1 MASHHRRADAD
12 PPTQAAPAA
21 APPAP
26 LAPPAPSDE
35 ADQIAPPQSR
45 IDDLLDRVAQPTL
58 PAIERPST
66 APPGPSTASLRT
78 ARVTRVFETRVELR
92 MRGSDQTMIALIE
105 EGVERELL
113 IDAMTNG
120 GTVLVE
126 MIPKKDPV
134 VIGLIQTRL
143 PSKVEIKAKDIVLDA
158 EREVLIRAGR
168 AALRIREDGD
178 VELVGSR
185 ILTMSRG
192 LFRIVGRVLR
202 LN

>member
-1 MASHHRRADAD
+1 MASQHRRSQVD
-12 PPTQAAPAA
+12 PEAQAAEPSAA
-21 APPAP
+21 AEPTDEMEHTP
-26 LAPPAPSDE
+26 LPG
-35 ADQIAPPQSR
+35 SR
-45 IDDLLDRVAQPTL
+45 IDELLERVAQPTL

-66 APPGPSTASLRT
+66 APPGPSTGSLRT
-78 ARVTRVFETRVELR
+78 ARVTRVLDTKVELR
-92 MRGSDQTMIALIE
+92 MRGSNQTLIALID

-113 IDAMTNG
+113 LQAQEIG

-126 MIPKKDPV
+126 MLPKHDPV
-134 VIGLIQTRL
+134 VIGLVQTRL
-143 PSKVEIKAKDIVLDA
+143 PSKVEIKAKDIVIDA
-158 EREVLIRAGR
+158 EREVLIRAGK

>member
-1 MASHHRRADAD
+1 MASHHRRAGVDSHAKVAD
-12 PPTQAAPAA
+12 PAVAD
-21 APPAP
+21 
-26 LAPPAPSDE
+26 PSDDAE
-35 ADQIAPPQSR
+35 HTPLPGSR
-45 IDDLLDRVAQPTL
+45 IDELLERVAQPTL

-66 APPGPSTASLRT
+66 APPSPASSSLRT
-78 ARVTRVFETRVELR
+78 ARVTRLFGTRVELR
-92 MRGSDQTMIALIE
+92 MRGSDQTMVAKID
-105 EGVERELL
+105 EGVEPDLL
-113 IDAMTNG
+113 AQAAAHG

-126 MIPKKDPV
+126 MLPGHEPV
-134 VIGLIQTRL
+134 VIGLLQTRL
-143 PSKVEIKAKDIVLDA
+143 PSTVEIKAKDIVIDA
-158 EREVLIRAGR
+158 EHEVLIRAGR

>member
-1 MASHHRRADAD
+1 MASHSRRADVDPKQPDPSAAD
-12 PPTQAAPAA
+12 ADDEMEHT
-21 APPAP
+21 P
-26 LAPPAPSDE
+26 LPG
-35 ADQIAPPQSR
+35 SR
-45 IDDLLDRVAQPTL
+45 IDELLERVAQPTL

-66 APPGPSTASLRT
+66 VPAAPVSSALRT
-78 ARVTRVFETRVELR
+78 ARVTRVLDTRVELR
-92 MRGSDQTMIALIE
+92 MRGSDQTVIALIDE
-105 EGVERELL
+105 SVERELL
-113 IDAMTNG
+113 AQAQESG

-126 MIPKKDPV
+126 TLPGRDPV
-134 VIGLIQTRL
+134 VIGLLQTRV
-143 PSKVEIKAKDIVLDA
+143 PSKLELKARDIVIDA

>member
-1 MASHHRRADAD
+1 MASHFRRADVDPQAKAAD
-12 PPTQAAPAA
+12 PAA
-21 APPAP
+21 AE
-26 LAPPAPSDE
+26 PSDE
-35 ADQIAPPQSR
+35 TEHTPLPGSR
-45 IDDLLDRVAQPTL
+45 IDDLLERVAQPTL

-66 APPGPSTASLRT
+66 APPAPGSGSLRT
-78 ARVTRVFETRVELR
+78 ARVTRVLDKRVELR
-92 MRGSDQTMIALIE
+92 MRGSDQTMVAQVD
-105 EGVERELL
+105 EGVERDLL
-113 IDAMTNG
+113 VQAAEIG

-126 MIPKKDPV
+126 MLPGREPV
-134 VIGLIQTRL
+134 VIGLVQTRL
-143 PSKVEIKAKDIVLDA
+143 PSRVEIKAKDIIIDA